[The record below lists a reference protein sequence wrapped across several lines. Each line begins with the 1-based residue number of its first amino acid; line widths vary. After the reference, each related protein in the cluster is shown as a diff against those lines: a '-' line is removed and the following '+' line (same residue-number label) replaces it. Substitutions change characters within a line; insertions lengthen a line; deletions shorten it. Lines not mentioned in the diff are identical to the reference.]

1 MLEGRE
7 VNIEKEEVCARELTE
22 KTLEA
27 KEETGCAYRK
37 GIIASSTFWDTGW
50 LLLWSPVADLAE
62 FMLCMCDRAQIPVLP
77 PGH

>member
-1 MLEGRE
+1 MYFRDFHWQRFQEEGPDIQMLEGRE

-37 GIIASSTFWDTGW
+37 GTIASSTFWDTGW
-50 LLLWSPVADLAE
+50 LLLWSP
-62 FMLCMCDRAQIPVLP
+62 
-77 PGH
+77 